1 MAISSSCNWVFDVFP
16 SFSGEDVRRTF
27 LSHLLLS
34 LDHKLIT
41 CFKDNEI
48 ERSQSIGLK
57 LVHAIRDS
65 RIAIVVFS
73 KTYASSTWCLNE
85 LLEIVKCKE
94 DKGQIVIPVF
104 YGLDPSHVR
113 KQTGEFGETF
123 QMICKNRSDELPDLW
138 KGALTHVANIHG
150 YHSDNWSNEAHLI
163 EDITNDVLGRLVS
176 LTPSMEF
183 ADFAGIEDHI
193 AKMSVLLQLESEE
206 ARMVG
211 IWGPVGIGKTTIA
224 RALFG
229 RISRHFQSSIFIDR
243 AFVSKTME
251 IFRTANPD
259 DYNMKLRLQESFL
272 SEILNKKDIKIHHL
286 GVVGERLKHKR
297 VLVVL
302 DDLSDQ
308 LVLDS
313 LVGGTQW
320 FGCWSRI
327 LVVTKDK
334 HVLRAHGI
342 DRIYEVAVPS
352 DELAL
357 DMFCTYAFRENSQRD
372 GFNELA
378 SEVAKFA
385 GNLPLALNV
394 LGLYLRGRDK
404 EDWLDMLP
412 RLRKGPDGKILKAL
426 RVSYDGLGCKEDKA
440 LFRHIACLFNG
451 MEANDIKMLLADSG
465 LDVNIGLKNLI
476 DNSLIHERG
485 SCVHTHCLVQEMGK
499 EIVRTQSNKPREREF
514 LVDSKDVCD
523 LFSGNSDS
531 KKVIGI
537 SLNLEELYELLRIDK
552 KAFRRLRNLR
562 FLRIYKDSL
571 DLHKQIRLHL
581 PGGLN
586 YLSPKL
592 KLLCWDGFPL
602 PCLPSSFHAEH
613 LIVLRMRSSKLEK
626 LWEEVEVNYQWRT
639 YVDKWGVKTCT
650 RTRTCILGCVTSS
663 FVFVQSPTCPEDP
676 DSVLMLNELYMNDCE
691 SLLTVLPTGI
701 NLESLYRLDL
711 SGSSRF
717 RSFPYIST
725 NISFLIL
732 NQTDIKEVPWWI
744 ENFSRL
750 VCLEM
755 WECKRLNYISP
766 NISKLKLLE
775 KLPALSFIN
784 CFKLD
789 QEALIQQSVFKY
801 LILPGGKV
809 PSHFTNQATGSSLV
823 IRLLQS
829 SLSKQLLGFRA
840 CLVVDANEPKSKISS
855 WIISCHFTGKDR
867 SSFRS
872 SDCQLDIELPRQMDN
887 HLVIFDCCFP
897 LNEDNDSLAELN
909 YDPVD
914 VEIKFTGDSRCEIKG
929 CGVQLS
935 EVCFSDEQLSNFCE
949 ADKSNMVTAEEF
961 GKSSAEAR
969 RSGKRL
975 RVTGKTIQESTDMR
989 CSQTVKERWM
999 YV

>member
-1 MAISSSCNWVFDVFP
+1 MATSSSCNWVFDVFP

-34 LDHKLIT
+34 LDRKLIT

-65 RIAIVVFS
+65 RIAIVILS

-150 YHSDNWSNEAHLI
+150 YHSDNWNNEAHLI
-163 EDITNDVLGRLVS
+163 EDITNDVLGRLVT

-206 ARMVG
+206 VRMVG

-259 DYNMKLRLQESFL
+259 DYNMKLRLQECFL

-320 FGCWSRI
+320 FGCGSRV
-327 LVVTKDK
+327 LVVTKHK

-342 DRIYEVAVPS
+342 DLIYEVGLPS

-357 DMFCTYAFRENSQRD
+357 DMFCTYAFRVNSQRD

-412 RLRKGPDGKILKAL
+412 RLRKGPDGKIEKAL
-426 RVSYDGLGCKEDKA
+426 RVSYDGLGCKEDKS
-440 LFRHIACLFNG
+440 LFRHVACLFNG

-465 LDVNIGLKNLI
+465 LDVNFGLKNLI

-485 SCVHTHCLVQEMGK
+485 SCVHIHCLVQRMGK

-514 LVDSKDVCD
+514 LMDSKDVCD
-523 LFSGNSDS
+523 LFNGNSDS
-531 KKVIGI
+531 KKVMGI
-537 SLNLEELYELLRIDK
+537 SLNLAELYELLRIDK

-562 FLRIYKDSL
+562 FLRIYRDSL
-571 DLHKQIRLHL
+571 DLHKQVRLHL
-581 PGGLN
+581 PGGLD

-592 KLLCWDGFPL
+592 KLLCWDEYPL
-602 PCLPSSFHAEH
+602 PCLPSSFRAEH
-613 LIVLRMRSSKLEK
+613 LVVLRMRNSKLEK
-626 LWEEVEVNYQWRT
+626 LWKEDE
-639 YVDKWGVKTCT
+639 
-650 RTRTCILGCVTSS
+650 
-663 FVFVQSPTCPEDP
+663 SPTCLEVMVAVPQP
-676 DSVLMLNELYMNDCE
+676 IWMLNEVYMQVCTE
-691 SLLTVLPTGI
+691 LEALVHTGI

-717 RSFPYIST
+717 RTFPYIST

-732 NQTDIKEVPWWI
+732 NQTGIKEVPWWI

-755 WECKRLNYISP
+755 WECKSLNYISP

-775 KLPALSFIN
+775 KVDFSNCGALTDASWLDREANAIHTKLPALSFIN

-823 IRLLQS
+823 IHLLQS
-829 SLSKQLLGFRA
+829 SLSQQLLGFRA
-840 CLVVDANEPKSKISS
+840 CLVVDANELKPITSS
-855 WIISCHFTGKDR
+855 WIVSCHFTGKDSS
-867 SSFRS
+867 SSFGS

-897 LNEDNDSLAELN
+897 LNKDNDSLAELN

-914 VEIKFTGDSRCEIKG
+914 VEIKFTSDSCCEIKG
-929 CGVQLS
+929 CGVH
-935 EVCFSDEQLSNFCE
+935 CFSDKQLSNVCE

-961 GKSSAEAR
+961 GKSSAAAR
-969 RSGKRL
+969 RSRKPL
-975 RVTGKTIQESTDMR
+975 RVTGKTIQESTDLS
-989 CSQTVKERWM
+989 CSQTVEERWM

>member
-1 MAISSSCNWVFDVFP
+1 MTTSCNWLFDVFP

-27 LSHLLLS
+27 LSHLLLAF
-34 LDHKLIT
+34 DHKLIT

-85 LLEIVKCKE
+85 LLEIVRCKE
-94 DKGQIVIPVF
+94 DKGQMVIPVF

-113 KQTGEFGETF
+113 KQTGEFGKTF
-123 QMICKNRSDELPDLW
+123 QMICKNRSDELPVRW
-138 KGALTHVANIHG
+138 KGALTLVANIHG
-150 YHSDNWSNEAHLI
+150 YHSNNWSNEAHLI
-163 EDITNDVLGRLVS
+163 EDITNDVLGRLVG

-183 ADFAGIEDHI
+183 ADFAGIEDHM
-193 AKMSVLLQLESEE
+193 AKMSSLLQLESEE
-206 ARMVG
+206 VRMVG

-224 RALFG
+224 RALFC
-229 RISRHFQSSIFIDR
+229 RISRHFQSCIFIDR
-243 AFVSKTME
+243 AFVTKTME
-251 IFRTANPD
+251 IFKTANPD
-259 DYNMKLRLQESFL
+259 DYNMKLRLQECFL
-272 SEILNKKDIKIHHL
+272 SEILNKNDIKIHHL

-308 LVLDS
+308 VVLDS

-320 FGCWSRI
+320 FGCGSRI
-327 LVVTKDK
+327 LVITKDK

-342 DRIYEVAVPS
+342 DLIYEVGLPS
-352 DELAL
+352 DDLAL

-378 SEVAKFA
+378 FEVAKFA

-412 RLRKGPDGKILKAL
+412 RLRKGPEGKIEKAL
-426 RVSYDGLGCKEDKA
+426 RVSYDGLGSREDKA
-440 LFRHIACLFNG
+440 LFVHIACLFNG
-451 MEANDIKMLLADSG
+451 METNDIKMLLADSG
-465 LDVNIGLKNLI
+465 LGVNIGVKNLI
-476 DNSLIHERG
+476 DNSLIHESGR
-485 SCVHTHCLVQEMGK
+485 CVHVHCLVQEMVKG
-499 EIVRTQSNKPREREF
+499 IVRTQSNKPREREF

-523 LFSGNSDS
+523 LFNDNSGS
-531 KKVIGI
+531 KKVLGI
-537 SLNLEELYELLRIDK
+537 SLNLEDLYELLRIDK

-571 DLHKQIRLHL
+571 DLPKQVRLHL

-592 KLLCWDGFPL
+592 KLLCWDEYPL
-602 PCLPSSFHAEH
+602 PRLPSSFRAEH
-613 LIVLRMRSSKLEK
+613 LIVLRMRNSKLET
-626 LWEEVEVNYQWRT
+626 LWEEFESST
-639 YVDKWGVKTCT
+639 GLEDMEGV
-650 RTRTCILGCVTSS
+650 
-663 FVFVQSPTCPEDP
+663 PHY
-676 DSVLMLNELYMNDCE
+676 VLMRNELFMNGCE
-691 SLLTVLPTGI
+691 ELQTVLPTGI

-717 RSFPYIST
+717 RTFPYIST

-732 NQTDIKEVPWWI
+732 NQTAIKEVPWWI

-755 WECKRLNYISP
+755 SECKTLNYISP

-775 KLPALSFIN
+775 KVDFSNCGALTDATWLDRPNATHTKLPAVSFIN

-809 PSHFTNQATGSSLV
+809 PSYFTNQATGSALV
-823 IRLLQS
+823 IRQLQS
-829 SLSKQLLGFRA
+829 SLSQELLRFRA
-840 CLVVDANEPKSKISS
+840 CLVVDANEFQPITSS
-855 WIISCHFTGKDR
+855 WIISCHSTGKDR
-867 SSFRS
+867 SSFGS
-872 SDCQLDIELPRQMDN
+872 SDCHLDIDFPRQMDN

-897 LNEDNDSLAELN
+897 LNKDNDSLAELN
-909 YDPVD
+909 YGRVD
-914 VEIKFTGDSRCEIKG
+914 IEINFTSDSRCKIKG
-929 CGVQLS
+929 CGVRRLS
-935 EVCFSDEQLSNFCE
+935 EVCSYSDKKLSNVCE
-949 ADKSNMVTAEEF
+949 ADKSNMVTDEEF
-961 GKSSAEAR
+961 GESSAEAR
-969 RSGKRL
+969 RSRKRL
-975 RVTGKTIQESTDMR
+975 RVTGKTIKESTDLS
-989 CSQTVKERWM
+989 CSQTVEEHWM